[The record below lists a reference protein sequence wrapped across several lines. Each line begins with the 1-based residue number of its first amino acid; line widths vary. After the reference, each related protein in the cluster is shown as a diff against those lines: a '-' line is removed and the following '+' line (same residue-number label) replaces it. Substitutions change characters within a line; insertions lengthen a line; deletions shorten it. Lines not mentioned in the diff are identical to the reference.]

1 MILKIKIKFQ
11 FIQFIYVKSGSKNA
25 PTKCRVQPKLLIAV
39 CHWKVTSRRNDCR
52 NAGVDVGMEKV

>member
-25 PTKCRVQPKLLIAV
+25 LTNGKKFDRNCLSQCVTGKLLESS
-39 CHWKVTSRRNDCR
+39 K
-52 NAGVDVGMEKV
+52 